1 MSSGRRKL
9 LLADDSPTI
18 QKVIS
23 LTFGDEEFEVVAV
36 GDGAQALRALA
47 EEPPPDIVLADVA
60 MPGPDGYEL
69 CERIKG
75 DGRLRHVPVILL
87 VGTFEPFNEAEA
99 RRVGADTVL
108 TKPFQSIRDLVSKVG
123 SLLGGGEPKEDE
135 AARGAPAAGQPPA
148 EPSAARREVASQPA
162 AETRGAAAFGAAEE
176 VRGADPSSSF
186 ADLGADDELIPPA
199 GAEAFAA
206 TCDRIANTLETS
218 AGDAMPVGPSKSY
231 AGAVSKTFATL
242 GKRFKGRHRFGTDP
256 RAPRPKITSVRKLS
270 EAMTDLGWTDSRI
283 KGKVV
288 RLPNLPGHP
297 WNALYL
303 GEARRDGELVI
314 LGLENEDTNVRVFP
328 RYTAFDL
335 YLVDQAGLTKL
346 NEGQR
351 LDDLES
357 HLALNPELATGEE
370 EEESETDF

>member
-1 MSSGRRKL
+1 MATIERGIGLVERVIAHLKKRPSGSLAVGASAPALDALESKL
-9 LLADDSPTI
+9 MVELPPSLRAF
-18 QKVIS
+18 
-23 LTFGDEEFEVVAV
+23 LTFD
-36 GDGAQALRALA
+36 
-47 EEPPPDIVLADVA
+47 
-60 MPGPDGYEL
+60 Y
-69 CERIKG
+69 
-75 DGRLRHVPVILL
+75 
-87 VGTFEPFNEAEA
+87 
-99 RRVGADTVL
+99 
-108 TKPFQSIRDLVSKVG
+108 
-123 SLLGGGEPKEDE
+123 
-135 AARGAPAAGQPPA
+135 
-148 EPSAARREVASQPA
+148 
-162 AETRGAAAFGAAEE
+162 
-176 VRGADPSSSF
+176 
-186 ADLGADDELIPPA
+186 
-199 GAEAFAA
+199 
-206 TCDRIANTLETS
+206 
-218 AGDAMPVGPSKSY
+218 
-231 AGAVSKTFATL
+231 TFATL